1 MNQVSGRGW
10 KSDFDCHRL
19 AGEQLIKCIEEI
31 SYSASDIFILK
42 DDYIKPIYENDKII
56 KLFLSATK
64 QTITVTPVLTNGFSA
79 MAYYLTL
86 DNGVI
91 SSNLDATLNLHLNNN
106 LSYWFRFADPKLLIN
121 SPRPDTVPC
130 LNIKKSD
137 NLRHVYVLKVPT
149 INNIIN
155 LYCQS
160 LAS

>member
-1 MNQVSGRGW
+1 MNQVSGKGW
-10 KSDFDCHRL
+10 KSDFDCHNL
-19 AGEQLIKCIEEI
+19 TGEKLITCIEEET
-31 SYSASDIFILK
+31 YTARDVLALNDGPF
-42 DDYIKPIYENDKII
+42 KPVYENDKII

-64 QTITVTPVLTNGFSA
+64 QTITVTPGLTNCFSA

-91 SSNLDATLNLHLNNN
+91 SSNLDATLYLNLNNN

-137 NLRHVYVLKVPT
+137 NLQHVYVLKVPY
-149 INNIIN
+149 IIDICTLN
-155 LYCQS
+155 H
-160 LAS
+160 